1 MLRKLLGI
9 FCLLLAICCLAG
21 LGLDFGF
28 IVMNGF
34 DLTWWQFGLL
44 LIPVPAVLVLLCAVF
59 LTTGLDLLGIY

>member
-9 FCLLLAICCLAG
+9 ICILLAIVCLAG

-28 IVMNGF
+28 VVMSGF

-44 LIPVPAVLVLLCAVF
+44 LIPLPAVLIVLCILF
-59 LTTGLDLLGIY
+59 FTTGLCLWEIY

>member
-9 FCLLLAICCLAG
+9 FCLLLAICCLAV

-44 LIPVPAVLVLLCAVF
+44 LIPLPAVLIVLCVTF
-59 LTTGLDLLGIY
+59 LIIGLNLLGIY

>member
-9 FCLLLAICCLAG
+9 ICILLVIFCLTI

-28 IVMNGF
+28 VVMSDF

-44 LIPVPAVLVLLCAVF
+44 LIPIPAILVLLCAIF
-59 LTTGLDLLGIY
+59 LTTGLNLLGIY